1 MKENKNE
8 PFKYGEVVSSS
19 IFLNRKLDLDR
30 LHTNFSSGVSTILI
44 SPRRW
49 GKSSLVKKAAET
61 YKDKKTVFVFM
72 DCFRVHSREQF
83 LEEFASQILA
93 ATTTKVEE
101 RLHAAKKFFG
111 SLVPEI
117 GFSADI
123 NSEVSLKLKWS
134 KDLPES
140 AILDLPQTIAAD
152 KDIKIV
158 VCIDEFQNIAQFDSK
173 YRFQKEL
180 RSYWQHHTGVT
191 YCLYGSKRHLM
202 VKFFNKVSMPFYRF
216 GDMMFLE
223 KITQDHWGQYIV
235 KRFALFDKKIS
246 KMLAAQI
253 VDFVQ
258 CHSYYVQQLAH
269 ITFYRTD
276 REATEEILKSA
287 VIQLLENNQIMY
299 QRVIED
305 LSLPQLEFLRALTD
319 GVTSFYAKKVNK
331 QYDLGTVGNIKRVRE
346 ALETKE
352 VIDLFGKNP
361 TFVDPV
367 FELWFKTY
375 YLNTPVFL
383 EI

>member
-1 MKENKNE
+1 MKVEKNE
-8 PFKYGEVVSSS
+8 PFKFGEVVSSS
-19 IFLNRKLDLDR
+19 IFLNRKADLER
-30 LHTNFSSGVSTILI
+30 LHTNIGGGISTILI

-61 YKDKKTVFVFM
+61 YKDKKTVFVFI

-83 LEEFASQILA
+83 LEEFASQIVA

-101 RLHAAKKFFG
+101 RLQAAKKFFG

-117 GFSADI
+117 GFSTDI
-123 NSEVSLKLKWS
+123 NSEVSLKLKWNNEFP
-134 KDLPES
+134 DS
-140 AILDLPQTIAAD
+140 AILNLSQTIAAD
-152 KDIKIV
+152 KGIKLV
-158 VCIDEFQNIAQFDSK
+158 VCIDEFQNIAQFDGK
-173 YRFQKEL
+173 QRFQKEL

-223 KITQDHWGQYIV
+223 KISREHWQEYIV
-235 KRFALFDKKIS
+235 KRFSLFHKKIS
-246 KMLAAQI
+246 KGHAGQI
-253 VDFVQ
+253 ADFVQ

-269 ITFYRTD
+269 ITFHRTEKETTD
-276 REATEEILKSA
+276 EELQVS
-287 VIQLLENNQIMY
+287 VIQLLENNQMMY
-299 QRVIED
+299 HRVIEE
-305 LSLPQLEFLRALTD
+305 LSPPQIEFLRAMSN
-319 GVTSFYAKKVNK
+319 GVTSFYSKKVNK
-331 QYDLGTVGNIKRVRE
+331 EYELGSVGNIKRIRE

-352 VIDLFGKNP
+352 VIDLFGKYP

-375 YLNTPVFL
+375 YLNRPVF
-383 EI
+383 